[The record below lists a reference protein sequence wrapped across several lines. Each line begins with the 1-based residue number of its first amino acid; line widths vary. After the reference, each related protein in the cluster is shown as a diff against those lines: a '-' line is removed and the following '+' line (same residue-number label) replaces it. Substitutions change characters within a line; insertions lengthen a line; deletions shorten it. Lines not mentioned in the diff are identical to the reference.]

1 MNHALHFFALAAVVA
16 YMFVIFTKTKL
27 TPNQFMAAD
36 MLMGAALVALIV
48 DGNRSALVFA
58 SLLWLVANYMT
69 LDAFTGDVRWYAY
82 DGFAIA
88 SVLSQVPL
96 SKLL

>member
-1 MNHALHFFALAAVVA
+1 MNHALHIFVLLAVIA
-16 YMFVIFTKTKL
+16 YMVVIFAKAKL
-27 TPNQFMAAD
+27 TTNQFMAAD

-48 DGNRSALVFA
+48 EGNRSTLVFA

-69 LDAFTGDVRWYAY
+69 HLPTGDVRWYAY

-88 SVLSQVPL
+88 SVFSQVPL

>member
-1 MNHALHFFALAAVVA
+1 MNHALHIFVLLAVLA
-16 YMFVIFTKTKL
+16 YAIVIFVKGRL
-27 TPNQFMAAD
+27 TANQYLAAD

-48 DGNRSALVFA
+48 EGNRSTLVFT

-69 LDAFTGDVRWYAY
+69 HLPTGDIRWYAY

-88 SVLSQVPL
+88 SIFSQVPL

>member
-1 MNHALHFFALAAVVA
+1 MNHALHFFALAAVIA
-16 YMFVIFTKTKL
+16 YAMVIFMKEKL
-27 TPNQFMAAD
+27 TANQYLAAD

-48 DGNRSALVFA
+48 KGKRSTLVFM
-58 SLLWLVANYMT
+58 SLLWLVTNYMT
-69 LDAFTGDVRWYAY
+69 HLPTGDVRWYAY

-88 SVLSQVPL
+88 SIFSQVPL

>member
-1 MNHALHFFALAAVVA
+1 MNHALHFFALAAVIA
-16 YMFVIFTKTKL
+16 YAMVIFMKEKL
-27 TPNQFMAAD
+27 TANQYLAAD

-48 DGNRSALVFA
+48 EGNRSTLVFV

-69 LDAFTGDVRWYAY
+69 HLPTGDIRWYAY

-88 SVLSQVPL
+88 SIFSQVPL

>member
-1 MNHALHFFALAAVVA
+1 MNHALHFFALTAVLA
-16 YMFVIFTKTKL
+16 YAIVIFMKDKL
-27 TPNQFMAAD
+27 TANQFIAAD

-48 DGNRSALVFA
+48 KGKYSPLVFV

-69 LDAFTGDVRWYAY
+69 QLPTGDVRWYAY
-82 DGFAIA
+82 DGFAVA
-88 SVLSQVPL
+88 SVLSQIPL